1 MPQQNKHVQ
10 SKIDQPYQVLIAGS
24 DMKFRAINLDKQIV
38 SIDDI
43 LSCAG
48 YNPAED
54 HCIVQATFP
63 GTKVLQNDEN
73 VQLVASTPPHFLIA
87 KVDCLFRFT
96 IDSDQ
101 YEVPFESMGATQLLA
116 LAALPHSKVLL
127 ILQKCGEK
135 RYLCPND
142 NISFDAK
149 SVTNLNSR
157 NGVHVDYNDK
167 ELVLPP
173 GKHSIESMAK
183 FFDLPPN
190 FALLQEDN
198 TGSFTLIQEGEEV
211 SLENGIKFIS
221 QPIQKLMTDDSEL
234 RSLTPSKYLRNKRP
248 ELFSDSTR
256 VRKYKVSRELLDHQ
270 LFTLTERDQ
279 HKDFENFCRKVAQR
293 EICPNLRPATGPEG
307 GGDGKVDSET
317 YPVSDEVALTWY
329 TVYANS
335 NKERWAFAFSA
346 KKRWKEKLKSDVKKI
361 ISTQRRYD
369 RIHFFTNQNDS
380 KKKRLEIEDKLSEE
394 FAIPIT
400 VYERNWLVDKTTTND
415 HTDLAYEVLG
425 IGEYNPEYEIMGP
438 LDTGRKIELDK
449 LEGMIKKIEDSGL
462 TLFTLVAASL
472 RAAELSR
479 ELERPRFETEVRYL
493 QAIRIADK
501 HGTPFQQFLARY
513 QQARTLLWYF
523 DDLEEV
529 HNVYK
534 NLEEK
539 ALEDITSD
547 AMELLRNILDG
558 LATYQCNFINIDFQ
572 ISSRSKTIQS
582 YLLKLSSDKSRP
594 NQSLHARTLLAINEM
609 KDIFLSGQR
618 SNFDKIF
625 EKLTDILQESK
636 GLGEFRVGLI
646 FEITKEFA
654 NILLKGR
661 AYDRF
666 VEKVAETKS
675 QRASEGE
682 QGKVFLTRGCQC
694 INSELPLEAIDWLG
708 KAAIAFN
715 KVEYSDYFID
725 SKFFLALAYAK
736 ANLNW
741 AARATILSCLCTIK
755 SISDKTGKFHHK
767 IFSSIEL
774 FCQIC
779 LNLKHL
785 PDALCIFH
793 LLRLF
798 ETYLKVP
805 ESEIQDYSMR
815 FRNLEETL
823 TSTLISLDEQQLTNL
838 AELPSILNSLGLHD
852 ARFALMIRL
861 GQYEQLAKDDGITI
875 EELKQLTE
883 ELSLELH
890 DNTSNKKKPPVVILN
905 NEQSSVFR
913 TIIQCVDF
921 ELHLNGDEKS
931 ILIGEYLISGLEAFV
946 ANLDKSEL
954 IPHTNY
960 AKVSLEI
967 DAKAKNTEM
976 ITDPSNY
983 SMTVKWPESWD
994 ALNLANAKT
1003 HWHGVLSF
1011 ITTFIELV
1019 CLPKDQGKKAI
1030 ASLEHNLTVER
1041 SLIFSNTG
1049 ITHGIIFGKN
1059 ICKLTDLAS
1068 LSELEKKISNTPQS
1082 LRS

>member
-1 MPQQNKHVQ
+1 MAPQNNQGQFKM
-10 SKIDQPYQVLIAGS
+10 DQPYQVLIAGS
-24 DMKFRAINLDKQIV
+24 DMKFRTINLDKQIV

-48 YNPAED
+48 YSPAED
-54 HCIVQATFP
+54 HRIVQATFP
-63 GTKVLQNDEN
+63 GTKVLQNDEK
-73 VQLVASTPPHFLIA
+73 VQLVDSTPPHFLISE
-87 KVDCLFRFT
+87 VDCLFRFT
-96 IDSDQ
+96 IDNEL
-101 YEVPFESMGATQLLA
+101 YEVPFESMDATQLQA
-116 LAALPHSKVLL
+116 PAALPHSKVLS

-135 RYLCPND
+135 SYLSPND
-142 NISFDAK
+142 NVNFDAK
-149 SVTNLNSR
+149 NITNLNSH
-157 NGVHVDYNDK
+157 NGVHVDYNDM
-167 ELVLPP
+167 ELVLPA

-190 FALLQEDN
+190 FALLYKEN
-198 TGSFTLIQEGEEV
+198 NGSYTLIQEGEEV
-211 SLENGIKFIS
+211 SIENGIKFLS
-221 QPIQKLMTDDSEL
+221 QPMEKFMTDDSVL
-234 RSLTPSKYLRNKRP
+234 RSLTPSQYLRSKRP

-256 VRKYKVSRELLDHQ
+256 VRKYKVSSELLDHQ
-270 LFTLTERDQ
+270 LLTLTERDQ

-329 TVYANS
+329 TGSANS

-346 KKRWKEKLKSDVKKI
+346 KKRWQEKVKSDVKNI
-361 ISTQRRYD
+361 VSTQRRYD

-380 KKKRLEIEDKLSEE
+380 KKKRLEIEDKLSKA
-394 FAIPIT
+394 FQIPVT
-400 VYERNWLVDKTTTND
+400 VYERNWLVDKTMTND
-415 HTDLAYEVLG
+415 HTDIAYEVLG

-449 LEGMIKKIEDSGL
+449 LEGMIRKVEDSGL
-462 TLFTLVAASL
+462 THFTLVAASL

-479 ELERPRFETEVRYL
+479 ELERPRYETEGKYL
-493 QAIRIADK
+493 RAIRIADN

-513 QQARTLLWYF
+513 QQARTLLWWF

-529 HNVYK
+529 HNVYNK
-534 NLEEK
+534 LEEK
-539 ALEDITSD
+539 ALEDTTSD
-547 AMELLRNILDG
+547 AMELLRCILDG
-558 LATYQCNFINIDFQ
+558 LATYQCIFKNIDFN
-572 ISSRSKTIQS
+572 INSRSKTIQS
-582 YLLKLSSDKSRP
+582 NLLMLSSDKSRP
-594 NQSLHARTLLAINEM
+594 NQSLHAQTILAINEI
-609 KDIFLSGQR
+609 KSIFLSGQKG
-618 SNFDKIF
+618 NFDPIF
-625 EKLTDILQESK
+625 DKLTDILQESK

-646 FEITKEFA
+646 YEITKELA
-654 NILLKGR
+654 KIPLKGK

-675 QRASEGE
+675 ERASEGE

-715 KVEYSDYFID
+715 KAEYSDYFID

-755 SISDKTGKFHHK
+755 SISDKTGKFHHR
-767 IFSSIEL
+767 IFSSTEL

-779 LNLKHL
+779 LNLEHL
-785 PDALCIFH
+785 PDALRIFH
-793 LLRLF
+793 ILRLF
-798 ETYLKVP
+798 EKYLKIP
-805 ESEIQDYSMR
+805 ETEIEDYTKR

-823 TSTLISLDEQQLTNL
+823 TSTLISVDEQQLTDL
-838 AELPSILNSLGLHD
+838 AELPSILNSLDLQD
-852 ARFALMIRL
+852 ARLTLMIRL
-861 GQYEQLAKDDGITI
+861 GGDEQLAKDDGIAI
-875 EELKQLTE
+875 EELKQLTV
-883 ELSLELH
+883 ELSPELR
-890 DNTSNKKKPPVVILN
+890 DNTSNKKKPPVVIIN
-905 NEQSSVFR
+905 NEQSSVLR
-913 TIIQCVDF
+913 TIIQCVDL

-931 ILIGEYLISGLEAFV
+931 ILIGEYLISGLEAFT
-946 ANLDKSEL
+946 ANLDKSEV

-967 DAKAKNTEM
+967 DAKATNIKM
-976 ITDPSNY
+976 ITDPLNY

-994 ALNLANAKT
+994 TLNLANAKIL
-1003 HWHGVLSF
+1003 WHGVLTF

-1019 CLPKDQGKKAI
+1019 CLPKDKGKKAI

-1041 SLIFSNTG
+1041 SLIFSNTS
-1049 ITHGIIFGKN
+1049 ITHGIIFGNN
-1059 ICKLTDLAS
+1059 ICKLTDLAF
-1068 LSELEKKISNTPQS
+1068 LSD
-1082 LRS
+1082 